1 MFKPTTSLMRRGE
14 PSVCKHK
21 STRQTKLCDF
31 NRLRGAT
38 GTLKKGRTKGLLVLT
53 LLLLSTYETSQR
65 FTPIRRPDL
74 DCGRNKVNSHIRP

>member
-1 MFKPTTSLMRRGE
+1 MLKLTTSLMRRGE

-38 GTLKKGRTKGLLVLT
+38 GTLEKAPGKRHLSLT
-53 LLLLSTYETSQR
+53 LLLSNTY
-65 FTPIRRPDL
+65 
-74 DCGRNKVNSHIRP
+74 